1 MDTNIK
7 NGVGVP
13 KDRLETS
20 IYLDKEISETW
31 KMENVRLVESYSMHK
46 HVMLSLFIAKQ
57 FFF

>member
-1 MDTNIK
+1 MNIK

-31 KMENVRLVESYSMHK
+31 KMDKNKLFSLFLKVLQHAQTRHVESVYC
-46 HVMLSLFIAKQ
+46 
-57 FFF
+57 

>member
-13 KDRLETS
+13 KDRREMS

-31 KMENVRLVESYSMHK
+31 KMDKNKLFSLLLKVLEHAQTRHVEY
-46 HVMLSLFIAKQ
+46 VYC
-57 FFF
+57 